1 MSDMSEMRAMR
12 DTRLP
17 DIKTLVPHAGTMSL
31 LDSLV
36 AADDETLT
44 ARVAIGP
51 DTLFCVDG
59 AVGAWVGV
67 EYMAQAVAAHAGY
80 AARQRGEPVRVGF
93 LLGTRRYA
101 CAVPAF
107 APGSQ
112 LTVHVRRAL
121 QSDNGLGSF
130 DCRIEDAGGAEL
142 ATASITVFQPENV
155 EEFLQRSS
163 E

>member
-1 MSDMSEMRAMR
+1 MS
-12 DTRLP
+12 LP
-17 DIKTLVPHAGTMSL
+17 DIRTLVPHSGAMSL
-31 LDSLV
+31 LDTLLE
-36 AADDETLT
+36 ADAETLR
-44 ARVAIGP
+44 ARVSIRP
-51 DTLFCVDG
+51 ETMFCAGG

-107 APGSQ
+107 PVGSV
-112 LTVHVRRAL
+112 LDIHVHCAL
-121 QSDNGLGSF
+121 KGDTGLGAF
-130 DCRIEDAGGAEL
+130 DCRILDAADGAEL
-142 ATASITVFQPENV
+142 ANATITVFQPENV

>member
-1 MSDMSEMRAMR
+1 M
-12 DTRLP
+12 TVP
-17 DIKTLVPHAGTMSL
+17 DIQSLVPHSGAMSL
-31 LDSLV
+31 LGSFI
-36 AADDETLT
+36 AADEENLT
-44 ARVAIGP
+44 AEVRIGP
-51 DTLFCVDG
+51 DSMFLADG

-80 AARQRGEPVRVGF
+80 VATQRGEPVRVGF

-107 APGSQ
+107 ALGSV
-112 LTVHVRRAL
+112 LSIHVHRAL
-121 QSDNGLGSF
+121 QGENGLGAF
-130 DCRIEDAGGAEL
+130 DCCIQEVSEDGSVKEL
-142 ATASITVFQPENV
+142 ATATITVFQPNNV

>member
-1 MSDMSEMRAMR
+1 MS
-12 DTRLP
+12 LP

-31 LDSLV
+31 LDRLV
-36 AADDETLT
+36 AADAETLT
-44 ARVAIGP
+44 AQVSIGP
-51 DTLFCVDG
+51 DTLFCADG

-80 AARQRGEPVRVGF
+80 LARRRGEPVRVGF

-101 CAVPAF
+101 CTVPAF
-107 APGSQ
+107 AAGSV
-112 LTVHVRRAL
+112 LAIHVERAL
-121 QSDNGLGSF
+121 QGDNGLGAF
-130 DCRIEDAGGAEL
+130 DCRIEDARDGREL
-142 ATASITVFQPENV
+142 ASATITVFQPDNV

>member
-1 MSDMSEMRAMR
+1 MNAMS
-12 DTRLP
+12 LP

-36 AADDETLT
+36 AVDAETLS

-51 DTLFCVDG
+51 DTLFCTDG

-80 AARQRGEPVRVGF
+80 QARQRGEPVRVGF

-101 CAVPAF
+101 CAVPVF
-107 APGSQ
+107 AVGSV
-112 LTVHVRRAL
+112 LTIRVQRAL
-121 QSDNGLGSF
+121 QGDNGLGAF
-130 DCRIEDAGGAEL
+130 ECHIEDAASGAEL
-142 ATASITVFQPENV
+142 ASATITVFQPDNV